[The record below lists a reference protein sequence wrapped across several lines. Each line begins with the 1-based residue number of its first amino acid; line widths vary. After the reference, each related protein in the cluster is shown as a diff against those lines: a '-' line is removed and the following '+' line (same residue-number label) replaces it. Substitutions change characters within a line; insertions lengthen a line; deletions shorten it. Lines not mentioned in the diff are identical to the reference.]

1 MVPADPVETKVR
13 EALDR
18 LGVPYEVIP
27 CDPEYADT
35 AAFCERYGVPPGNSA
50 NAILVATRKEPRRFA
65 VCMVLATARLDVNH
79 SVKKLLGG
87 SKVSFATK
95 EDTVRVTGMV
105 LGGVTPFQLPEEIA
119 VFVDEAM
126 MDLDYVV
133 VGGGGRTSKIRI
145 SPEVFHKI
153 PQAQIVSG
161 LSRPK
166 PR

>member
-1 MVPADPVETKVR
+1 MIPADPVETKVR
-13 EALDR
+13 EVLDL
-18 LGVPYEVIP
+18 LGVPYEVIS
-27 CDPEYADT
+27 CDPQYADT

-50 NAILVATRKEPRRFA
+50 NAILVATRKEPRKFA

-79 SVKKLLGG
+79 SGKKLLGG
-87 SKVSFATK
+87 SKVSFATE

-105 LGGVTPFQLPEEIA
+105 LGGVTPFQLPEEVP

-126 MDLDYVV
+126 MGLDYVV

-161 LSRPK
+161 LSRLK
-166 PR
+166 PQ